1 MLRCLPTG
9 LTALLDDSG
18 QLEWV
23 TDLQSLSASAATSNN
38 MLGHAPATSS
48 ASAVLPPTAVLDWA
62 VRLASCSLRYEPRD
76 TSLTAAVLT
85 VGTISWQAAHGQQHS
100 AVEAQRLVLHVA
112 AANSSPSSGSRSR
125 PTGRLTGLA
134 VSAADL
140 PGFHQVAAEAGI
152 AVRLLG
158 GQQSVQRQAEQA
170 AQQAVRQVAVSNK
183 GLSITLSRHTLLLL
197 QSLVRQLPAR
207 SSSGG
212 GSSMQDAAASSNAA
226 SPGLE
231 CSASSLAASTNSA
244 SSEGR
249 RGAPVNVMQDI
260 VQSAYVSPRRQAE
273 HPLEASVFLDGEP
286 TQWPC

>member
-1 MLRCLPTG
+1 M
-9 LTALLDDSG
+9 
-18 QLEWV
+18 
-23 TDLQSLSASAATSNN
+23 
-38 MLGHAPATSS
+38 
-48 ASAVLPPTAVLDWA
+48 
-62 VRLASCSLRYEPRD
+62 
-76 TSLTAAVLT
+76 
-85 VGTISWQAAHGQQHS
+85 
-100 AVEAQRLVLHVA
+100 
-112 AANSSPSSGSRSR
+112 
-125 PTGRLTGLA
+125 
-134 VSAADL
+134 
-140 PGFHQVAAEAGI
+140 
-152 AVRLLG
+152 RLLG

-249 RGAPVNVMQDI
+249 RGAPVNVMQGI